1 MNTYTI
7 KMEWKQTKKPV
18 IAAPRPVA
26 PVSLRNSGNAL
37 PVFAPDFSCNVEE
50 YDNSLYDLEAEN
62 ELQQI
67 FGLSRVASGSM
78 DLLGKL
84 EEEDRNSSLDDYTSS
99 YPFLALGSPGDSPL
113 EFPRLGLSPFSKQ
126 PEVEYPLPAR
136 ARNPVTLNTP
146 FSPLKDQILEY
157 QAAMTQSLKL
167 ALVGMEHHQTRTRNR
182 SYSEPIPFYVE

>member
-1 MNTYTI
+1 
-7 KMEWKQTKKPV
+7 MEWNKQNVKKTV

-26 PVSLRNSGNAL
+26 PISLRNSGNAL
-37 PVFAPDFSCNVEE
+37 PVFSPDFSCCTVEE
-50 YDNSLYDLEAEN
+50 DLDSLYDLEAET

-67 FGLSRVASGSM
+67 FGLSRVASGM
-78 DLLGKL
+78 DLLGRL
-84 EEEDRNSSLDDYTSS
+84 EEEECLRNSALDDYTSS

-126 PEVEYPLPAR
+126 PEVEYPLPSR

-146 FSPLKDQILEY
+146 FSPLKDHLEY

>member
-1 MNTYTI
+1 M
-7 KMEWKQTKKPV
+7 
-18 IAAPRPVA
+18 
-26 PVSLRNSGNAL
+26 SLRNSANAL
-37 PVFAPDFSCNVEE
+37 PVFAPDFSCTEE
-50 YDNSLYDLEAEN
+50 DMDSLYDLEAET

-67 FGLSRVASGSM
+67 FGLSRVASGV

-84 EEEDRNSSLDDYTSS
+84 EEEDRNSCLDDYTSS

-126 PEVEYPLPAR
+126 PEAEYPLPGR

-146 FSPLKDQILEY
+146 FSPLKDHHLEY
-157 QAAMTQSLKL
+157 QAAMTQTLKL